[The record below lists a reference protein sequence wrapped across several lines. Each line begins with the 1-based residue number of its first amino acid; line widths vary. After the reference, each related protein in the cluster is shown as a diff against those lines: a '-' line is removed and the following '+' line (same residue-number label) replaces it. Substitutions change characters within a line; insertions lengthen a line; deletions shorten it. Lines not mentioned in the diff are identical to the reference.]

1 MFILILPVL
10 FSIALGY
17 ILRQTN
23 FLTDAM
29 IDGFK
34 KIVINVTL
42 PALLLTAFTSIKFQQ
57 KYWAVFLAIFLACG
71 LLLVLSSGI
80 AKLFKIRSP
89 YFPFLATGFEA
100 GMIGYALYASFYDGS
115 VAEFAVIDVGQVL
128 FVFVVL
134 VPMVMMT
141 GGIHQGKT
149 GVSDSLK
156 SAAKSPVVWAIII
169 GVLLAAF
176 GVSKFARKEW
186 YQTIVTL
193 LNYVSVPTTFLICL
207 VIGSGLK
214 FSFANMKNELIT
226 VATRLVLTL
235 LMALFVKAVVLAP
248 LKLEKQLSEALFI
261 MFLLPGPFVIPAFMQ
276 NASIEDKAYVS
287 NTLSINT
294 LISLA
299 AIFIAVSIFN
309 G

>member
-10 FSIALGY
+10 FSIVLGY
-17 ILRQTN
+17 ILRQTG

-42 PALLLTAFTSIKFQQ
+42 PALLLTAFTQIKFQQ

-71 LLLVLSSGI
+71 ILLLLTTGI

-89 YFPFLATGFEA
+89 YFPFLCTGFEA
-100 GMIGYALYASFYDGS
+100 GMLGYALYASFYNGS

-128 FVFVVL
+128 FVFIVL
-134 VPMVMMT
+134 VPLVMMT
-141 GGIHQGKT
+141 GGIHEGKT
-149 GVSDSLK
+149 GVSDSLRI
-156 SAAKSPVVWAIII
+156 AVKSPVVWAIII
-169 GVLLAAF
+169 GVLLSAF
-176 GVSKFARKEW
+176 GIAKFAKREW
-186 YQTIVTL
+186 YQAIESL
-193 LNYVSVPTTFLICL
+193 LTYVSVPTTFLICL

-226 VATRLVLTL
+226 VLVRLVLTL
-235 LMALFVKAVVLAP
+235 LMAFLIRAAVLVP
-248 LKLEKQLSEALFI
+248 LKLGKDLTDALFI

-276 NASIEDKAYVS
+276 NASGEDKTYVS
-287 NTLSINT
+287 NTLSMNT
-294 LISLA
+294 LVSLA
-299 AIFIAVSIFN
+299 AIFIAVGILN
-309 G
+309 

>member
-10 FSIALGY
+10 FSIVLGY
-17 ILRQTN
+17 ILRKSN

-71 LLLVLSSGI
+71 LLLVLASGL
-80 AKLFKIRSP
+80 AKLFKIESP
-89 YFPFLATGFEA
+89 YFPFLITGFEA

-128 FVFVVL
+128 FVFIAL

-141 GGIHQGKT
+141 GGMHQGKT
-149 GVSDSLK
+149 GISDSLK
-156 SAAKSPVVWAIII
+156 SALKSPVVWAIII
-169 GVLLAAF
+169 GVLLSAF
-176 GVSKFARKEW
+176 GVSKFAKKEW
-186 YQTIVTL
+186 YQAIEKI
-193 LNYVSVPTTFLICL
+193 LNYISLPTSFLICL

-226 VATRLVLTL
+226 VGTRLVLTL
-235 LMALFVKAVVLAP
+235 LIAFFVKAVVLTP
-248 LKLEKQLSEALFI
+248 LKLTKSLNDALFI

-276 NASIEDKAYVS
+276 NASMEEKTYVS
-287 NTLSINT
+287 NTLSLNT
-294 LISLA
+294 LVSLL
-299 AIFIAVSIFN
+299 AIFIAVGILK

>member
-10 FSIALGY
+10 FSIVLGY

-29 IDGFK
+29 IDSFK

-57 KYWAVFLAIFLACG
+57 KYWVVFLSIFIACG
-71 LLLVLSSGI
+71 LLLVLASGI
-80 AKLFKIRSP
+80 ARLLKIDSP
-89 YFPFLATGFEA
+89 YFPFLVTGFEA
-100 GMIGYALYASFYDGS
+100 GMIGYALYASFYDGT

-149 GVSDSLK
+149 GISDSLK
-156 SAAKSPVVWAIII
+156 SALKSPVVWAIII
-169 GVLLAAF
+169 GVLLSAF
-176 GVSKFARKEW
+176 GISKFAKRDW
-186 YQTIVTL
+186 YKAIEEIL
-193 LNYVSVPTTFLICL
+193 AYVSAPTTFLICL

-226 VATRLVLTL
+226 VGTRLVLTL
-235 LMALFVKAVVLAP
+235 LVAFFVKAVVLAP
-248 LKLEKQLSEALFI
+248 LKLTKELTDALFI

-276 NASIEDKAYVS
+276 NASMEEKTYVS
-287 NTLSINT
+287 NTLSLNT
-294 LISLA
+294 LVSLA
-299 AIFIAVSIFN
+299 AIFIAVGILN

>member
-10 FSIALGY
+10 FSIVLGY
-17 ILRQTN
+17 ILRQTS

-29 IDGFK
+29 IEGFK
-34 KIVINVTL
+34 KIVINITL
-42 PALLLTAFTSIKFQQ
+42 PALLLTAFTQIKFQQ

-71 LLLVLSSGI
+71 LLLVIASGI
-80 AKLFKIRSP
+80 AKLFKIKSP
-89 YFPFLATGFEA
+89 YFPYLSTGFEA
-100 GMIGYALYASFYDGS
+100 GMIGYALYASFYDGT

-128 FVFVVL
+128 FVFIVL

-141 GGIHQGKT
+141 GGVHQGKS

-156 SAAKSPVVWAIII
+156 IAIKSPVVWAIII
-169 GVLLAAF
+169 GVLLSAF
-176 GVSKFARKEW
+176 GVSKFAKTEW
-186 YQTIVTL
+186 YQATESL
-193 LNYVSVPTTFLICL
+193 LAYVSVPTTFLICL

-235 LMALFVKAVVLAP
+235 LMAFFVKAAVLTP
-248 LKLEKQLSEALFI
+248 LKLAKPLNDALFI

-276 NASIEDKAYVS
+276 NASMEDKSYVS
-287 NTLSINT
+287 NTLSLNT
-294 LISLA
+294 LVSLA